1 MTKITDADIRK
12 LAVLCRLKLTDA
24 EISKYKAEISK
35 LVEFVEVLQSVD
47 TAGLEPTS
55 QVTGLTNVTREDQ
68 LINYGLSRD
77 DLLDNAPATEK
88 GQIKVKRM
96 HD

>member
-12 LAVLCRLKLTDA
+12 LANLCRLKLTDKEIPKYKN
-24 EISKYKAEISK
+24 EISKI
-35 LVEFVEVLQSVD
+35 VEFVEVLQSVD

-55 QVTGLTNVTREDQ
+55 QVTGLTNVTRQDEIIDYE
-68 LINYGLSRD
+68 LNREELLS
-77 DLLDNAPATEK
+77 NAPAVEK

-96 HD
+96 IG